1 MALTPERKEEIRTA
15 YQSVCNAIETAK
27 NTTLEKF
34 ISSLGIPLIGVNVAK
49 ELCKYLLS
57 YEDFRKKI
65 KNKYDFSMID
75 GFGYAKADALLKFD
89 YFEADCVYD
98 HLNINSIE
106 VEVEHNEK
114 SLTGL
119 TFVVTGK
126 VNQFKN
132 RNELQSFIESL
143 GGKVS
148 SSISSK
154 TNYLINNDVN
164 STSSKNLKA
173 KQLNIPIITEE
184 EFIIG
189 DFNNGGK

>member
-1 MALTPERKEEIRTA
+1 MH
-15 YQSVCNAIETAK
+15 
-27 NTTLEKF
+27 
-34 ISSLGIPLIGVNVAK
+34 
-49 ELCKYLLS
+49 
-57 YEDFRKKI
+57 
-65 KNKYDFSMID
+65 
-75 GFGYAKADALLKFD
+75 
-89 YFEADCVYD
+89 

-106 VEVEHNEK
+106 VEVEHNDK
-114 SLTGL
+114 SLAGL

-154 TNYLINNDVN
+154 TNYLINNDKN

-184 EFIIG
+184 EFMIG
-189 DFNNGGK
+189 DFNNGRK

>member
-1 MALTPERKEEIRTA
+1 
-15 YQSVCNAIETAK
+15 
-27 NTTLEKF
+27 
-34 ISSLGIPLIGVNVAK
+34 
-49 ELCKYLLS
+49 
-57 YEDFRKKI
+57 
-65 KNKYDFSMID
+65 MID

-106 VEVEHNEK
+106 MKVENNND
-114 SLTGL
+114 SAPLAGL

-126 VNQFKN
+126 VNEFKN

-184 EFIIG
+184 EFMLG